1 MWLALWNVAS
11 PIGAMIGAPAGGW
24 FQDKVGR
31 RTALGVASFLS
42 ALSVAIM
49 YVSYLPED
57 IDGRRACFFA
67 GKFFQGAAIGGV
79 MAAAQTY
86 MSETIPTILRGSCM
100 AFFPVFTLLGQL
112 TGALVIFGVLEK
124 SNGYAIAF
132 GSQWPFSFV
141 PVIVSFL
148 IPESPVFYVRKR
160 QMDKAHKAQA
170 RLDPPGANTKAI
182 VAKIL
187 VDIEHEESQAKSTF
201 KECFHRRNIRRTM
214 IVLWANSLPAI
225 FGLQLLAKA
234 SYFLQLIKMKPSTSI
249 IFLILG
255 IVLGLL
261 ANIFSVYLISRV
273 GRRPLIVYSLLIA
286 SVLWLSMGV
295 ANCTKVNAGV
305 MWYVLIA
312 SRHT

>member
-1 MWLALWNVAS
+1 
-11 PIGAMIGAPAGGW
+11 
-24 FQDKVGR
+24 
-31 RTALGVASFLS
+31 
-42 ALSVAIM
+42 
-49 YVSYLPED
+49 
-57 IDGRRACFFA
+57 
-67 GKFFQGAAIGGV
+67 